1 MTMPANRPSG
11 GRGGQQRCRLRDGS
25 GPRRGS
31 DRGAQRCGAQERH
44 VPGTGSATRTLV
56 AVGTCLVQDLR
67 DADGLVRPLLR
78 RAALS
83 LALNRG
89 YQARR
94 LGNTYLRLDPPAA
107 THNNVPAL
115 PARVVDVEPHDALLQ

>member
-1 MTMPANRPSG
+1 
-11 GRGGQQRCRLRDGS
+11 
-25 GPRRGS
+25 
-31 DRGAQRCGAQERH
+31 
-44 VPGTGSATRTLV
+44 
-56 AVGTCLVQDLR
+56 
-67 DADGLVRPLLR
+67 VRPLLR

-83 LALNRG
+83 LTLSRG

-115 PARVVDVEPHDALLQ
+115 PSRVADVESDDALLQ